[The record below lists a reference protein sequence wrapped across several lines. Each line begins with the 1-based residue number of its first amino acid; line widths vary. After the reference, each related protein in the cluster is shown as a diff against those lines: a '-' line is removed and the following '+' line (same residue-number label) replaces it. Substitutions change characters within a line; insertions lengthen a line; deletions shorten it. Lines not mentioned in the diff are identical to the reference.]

1 MGVELHNLKPNPG
14 SHQDRKRVG
23 RGDGSGMG
31 KTCGR
36 GQKGQK
42 ARSGVSIPAGFEGGQ
57 MPLHRRLPKRG
68 FNPMNPT
75 EYQVVNVRV
84 FEEIE
89 ESEITPD
96 LLRSYGLIGSRQK
109 PVKILGSG
117 EVDRKLTVMA
127 HAFSGTARE
136 KIESAGGTVVV
147 VDDEGNQS

>member
-14 SHQDRKRVG
+14 SHRDRKRVG

-42 ARSGVSIPAGFEGGQ
+42 ARSGGQIPARFEGGQ

-68 FNPMNPT
+68 FNPMNRT

-84 FEEIE
+84 FDEIE

-96 LLRSYGLIGSRQK
+96 LLRSYGLIGSK
-109 PVKILGSG
+109 HEPVKILGSG

-147 VDDEGNQS
+147 VDDENEEG